1 MTYFLKPCGCKY
13 WNDGFVVIENVQ
25 CKCEEEEE

>member
-13 WNDGFVVIENVQ
+13 WNDGFVVIEDVRCN
-25 CKCEEEEE
+25 CEGEEE